1 MSDTDG
7 HMMPDS
13 DNLMHTQA
21 EDPKKI
27 SARKFFDVRSKTGMN
42 RTEFAQWLGIPYRT
56 MQDWERG
63 VACMPDYIL
72 KLVDYKVTNE
82 LAKGNLRESVI
93 DNLQKKKQGIEKSA
107 PDNHIKRQKEA
118 SR

>member
-1 MSDTDG
+1 MAAADDFKRAG
-7 HMMPDS
+7 S
-13 DNLMHTQA
+13 DNTRISLLADSSKT
-21 EDPKKI
+21 
-27 SARKFFDVRSKTGMN
+27 SAREFADIRNKTGMN
-42 RTEFAQWLGIPYRT
+42 RTEFAAWLGIPYRT
-56 MQDWERG
+56 MEDWELG
-63 VACMPDYIL
+63 ATHVPEYLL